1 MLERA
6 ITILMKSQN
15 ATFCLIQCK
24 ESHSNSS
31 DHHHDYSPDYSD
43 LDLYQYNHDL
53 DLNLAQILNL
63 PPSVSSGN
71 VKKTIISRNMI
82 NFNLIFIDSVSRHHF
97 FRSLPKTVKHFE
109 EILLQHSHSNFSNKL
124 PIVLDFELVQA
135 IRSRTYESL
144 QALFAGLVNP
154 FEKPFS
160 TLAMPPS
167 PLKTEKLLKPLK
179 DLGYKTLWLEDLCY
193 LWEWGI
199 SKDLLVHDKEL
210 TRGETWKKLQKALD
224 KAGIDS
230 LGNTY
235 AQCKI
240 LDYNGV
246 NDHFHGPDKVC
257 YNGKHQ
263 HYYSLDYLR
272 LYQDTMHS
280 RGQPY
285 LTFYQTN
292 IGHEDTGVRIQ
303 DFDVDFVEYLEYLK
317 SQDNTLTII
326 FSDHGNAYGKFMEKS
341 QEARIELFHPFLFM
355 ILPKGVRNHL
365 DHPSHKNLISNQN
378 RLISLLDLHYTLTY
392 LISGLTNERHR
403 LTNNEISDFNKQF
416 NVSSRGLFSR
426 ISESR
431 TCSQIPRINPNLCI
445 CEGFETSVSNSP
457 YHFILGLFAVGELNN
472 HIQEQ
477 RRHGLRKDR
486 DDIGGFGSCQRL
498 FVKKIENVRESR
510 NKVSKIVII
519 HKLNTCK
526 CLVLQQ
532 GQAYLKELLLQHR
545 KYFKICM
552 QNSSQFFIQI
562 ANTF

>member
-1 MLERA
+1 
-6 ITILMKSQN
+6 MKSQN
-15 ATFCLIQCK
+15 ATFCLIRCN
-24 ESHSNSS
+24 ESHSNNSGH
-31 DHHHDYSPDYSD
+31 DHDNVYPDYSD
-43 LDLYQYNHDL
+43 LDLHQYQYSHDL
-53 DLNLAQILNL
+53 DRTSPQILNL
-63 PPSVSSGN
+63 PPSDGSVNG
-71 VKKTIISRNMI
+71 KKTRISKNFI
-82 NFNLIFIDSVSRHHF
+82 NFNLIFIDSVSRHHI

-109 EILLQHSHSNFSNKL
+109 EILQDHSQSKFSNKV

-160 TLAMPPS
+160 TLAMPPA

-199 SKDLLVHDKEL
+199 SKDLLVHDKKLSRE
-210 TRGETWKKLQKALD
+210 ETWKKLQKALSNG
-224 KAGIDS
+224 GIDS

-235 AQCKI
+235 AHCKI
-240 LDYNGV
+240 LDQNGV

-263 HYYSLDYLR
+263 HYYSLDYLK
-272 LYQDTMHS
+272 LYQDAMHS
-280 RGQPY
+280 SGQPY
-285 LTFYQTN
+285 FTFYETN

-303 DFDVDFVEYLEYLK
+303 DFDIDFVQYLEFLK

-365 DHPSHKNLISNQN
+365 DSSGLHNVVTNQN

-392 LISGLTNERHR
+392 LIFGLTNQRHH
-403 LTNNEISDFNKQF
+403 LTKHDTSNFNKQF
-416 NVSSRGLFSR
+416 NVTSKGLFSK

-431 TCSQIPRINPNLCI
+431 TCSQMPRINPNLCI
-445 CEGFETSVSNSP
+445 CEGFETTATNSP
-457 YHFILGLFAVGELNN
+457 YHFILALYAVGELNN
-472 HIQEQ
+472 HIQKQ
-477 RRHGLRKDR
+477 RRGGLRKGMR
-486 DDIGGFGSCQRL
+486 DIGGFGRCQRL
-498 FVKKIENVRESR
+498 VVNRVENVRESR
-510 NKVSKIVII
+510 NKVRLFEPRQEK
-519 HKLNTCK
+519 TC
-526 CLVLQQ
+526 LF
-532 GQAYLKELLLQHR
+532 GFPTRSDTHWA
-545 KYFKICM
+545 
-552 QNSSQFFIQI
+552 
-562 ANTF
+562 